1 MMLIP
6 QVEKS
11 KEKGQTIIT
20 EEHENVNIPPSSSFL
35 NISKP
40 IETLKKEIKLQ
51 KESRIIETLHVIDPY
66 AVKSIFPTEKILA
79 SSVYKNDLD
88 NNNRK
93 FTKEEIAAI
102 KIQSIIRGVIGR
114 KLYLSELFKQFER
127 EEQNRLYLTKYQ
139 VEEGELLI
147 RENNAKKNLH
157 DAKLI
162 NRNRRAVMEYNVRL
176 IQKCCRKWLKRISR
190 NRYKKKEEV
199 EANTNDIDILIM
211 HNTS

>member
-162 NRNRRAVMEYNVRL
+162 NRNRRAVTEYNVRL

-190 NRYKKKEEV
+190 NRNKKKEEV
-199 EANTNDIDILIM
+199 EANTNDIDILI
-211 HNTS
+211 NTS

>member
-88 NNNRK
+88 KNNK
-93 FTKEEIAAI
+93 KYTKEEIAAI
-102 KIQSIIRGVIGR
+102 KIQSITRGVIGR
-114 KLYLSELFKQFER
+114 KMYLSELFKQFER

-162 NRNRRAVMEYNVRL
+162 NRNRRAVTEYNVRL
-176 IQKCCRKWLKRISR
+176 IQKCCRKWLKKITR
-190 NRYKKKEEV
+190 NREKKEEA
-199 EANTNDIDILIM
+199 EANTNDIDIFI
-211 HNTS
+211 NVGV